1 MNRQR
6 LAALLTATA
15 VLAGVV
21 GILNGGMPQMMSR
34 TWADGAPAAVH
45 AAKLKVKVPAVPKKD
60 KDRTVKVVTTHG
72 RTWT

>member
-6 LAALLTATA
+6 LTALLTATA
-15 VLAGVV
+15 VLAGVF
-21 GILNGGMPQMMSR
+21 GILNGAMPQMMSR

-45 AAKLKVKVPAVPKKD
+45 AAKLMVKVPTVTKKG
-60 KDRTVKVVTTHG
+60 KGRTVKVVTTHG